1 MSKTAQLAKSI
12 FGNWTAFVVSA
23 GVAFF
28 LSPFIVHHLGN
39 IAYGVWTL
47 VVSMISFMGLL
58 DLGLRGAV
66 TRFVARNHAQG
77 NHLESSR
84 AVSAAF
90 WLRIWICL
98 LILLTTVVLSV
109 LSTRIFRIPIELGE
123 MARWAIIFTGSS
135 LAVTLASGVFGG
147 VLVALNRFALVSCV
161 TVAQTIVRAAG
172 VIYLLRSGHGILALA
187 VWEFVV
193 AVLAGAALT
202 ILCFRIYSQ
211 LRISMRKPDVVI
223 LKQFVDY
230 SFYVFIIHGA
240 TQLIYYTDNLVV
252 GAFISAGAVTFYAIG
267 GSLLDYLRQVI
278 SSVTTI
284 FMPLASGFEARGEQ
298 DQLRRLLIQGT
309 RASLLIALP
318 VGVALFF
325 RGPIFIQLWM
335 GNQYAETSGRVLRI
349 LLLAQVFSIANFTS
363 GNIAFGLAKH
373 RPWALAVLAEA
384 VTNLC
389 LSIFLATKLGVEG
402 VAWGTVVPN
411 LLIQLIFWP
420 RFICKIVGV
429 PVGLYLWQS
438 WARPALAVIP
448 FALACYL
455 SDRHWIAPH
464 LVQFFLQIVVL
475 LPLLCVGIVVFFWKE
490 VGWRLRE
497 GSMSLQRRFQRG
509 TS

>member
-1 MSKTAQLAKSI
+1 
-12 FGNWTAFVVSA
+12 
-23 GVAFF
+23 
-28 LSPFIVHHLGN
+28 
-39 IAYGVWTL
+39 
-47 VVSMISFMGLL
+47 
-58 DLGLRGAV
+58 
-66 TRFVARNHAQG
+66 
-77 NHLESSR
+77 
-84 AVSAAF
+84 
-90 WLRIWICL
+90 
-98 LILLTTVVLSV
+98 
-109 LSTRIFRIPIELGE
+109 
-123 MARWAIIFTGSS
+123 
-135 LAVTLASGVFGG
+135 
-147 VLVALNRFALVSCV
+147 
-161 TVAQTIVRAAG
+161 
-172 VIYLLRSGHGILALA
+172 
-187 VWEFVV
+187 
-193 AVLAGAALT
+193 
-202 ILCFRIYSQ
+202 
-211 LRISMRKPDVVI
+211 MRKPDVVI

-325 RGPIFIQLWM
+325 RGPTFIQLWM

>member
-1 MSKTAQLAKSI
+1 MVGERMSRAAQLVKSI
-12 FGNWTAFVVSA
+12 AGNWTAFAVSA

-47 VVSMISFMGLL
+47 VVSLISFMSLL

-77 NHLESSR
+77 NHSESSR

-90 WLRIWICL
+90 WLRMWVCL
-98 LILLTTVVLSV
+98 AIVIASILLAL
-109 LSTRIFRIPIELGE
+109 LSTTIFRIPVELRQG
-123 MARWAIIFTGSS
+123 ARWAIVFTGSS
-135 LAVTLASGVFGG
+135 LAVTLACGVFGG

-161 TVAQTIVRAAG
+161 TVAQTVVRALG
-172 VIYLLRSGHGILALA
+172 VVYLLRSGYGILALA
-187 VWEFVV
+187 MWEFCV
-193 AVLAGAALT
+193 AILAGTALT
-202 ILCFRIYSQ
+202 VLCFKIYSE
-211 LRISMRKPDVVI
+211 LRLTLRKPNGVI

-230 SFYVFIIHGA
+230 SFYVFVIHGA

-252 GAFISAGAVTFYAIG
+252 GAFISATAVTFYAIG
-267 GSLLDYLRQVI
+267 GSLLDYLRQII

-298 DQLRRLLIQGT
+298 DQLKKLLIQGT

-325 RGPIFIQLWM
+325 RGPTFIQLWM
-335 GNQYAETSGRVLRI
+335 GNQYGSVSGRILRI

-373 RPWALAVLAEA
+373 RPWAMAVLAES
-384 VTNLC
+384 VTNLG
-389 LSIFLATKLGVEG
+389 LSIFLAIHMGIEG
-402 VAWGTVVPN
+402 VAWGTVIPN
-411 LLIQLIFWP
+411 LLIQLFFWP
-420 RFICKIVGV
+420 RFICKVIGI
-429 PVGLYLWQS
+429 PLGPYLWQS

-455 SDRHWIAPH
+455 SSRYWSAAHMFE
-464 LVQFFLQIVVL
+464 FFLQIAAL
-475 LPLLCVGIVVFFWKE
+475 LPLLLIGAAICFWKE
-490 VGWRLRE
+490 LGWRLQAR
-497 GSMSLQRRFQRG
+497 
-509 TS
+509 

>member
-1 MSKTAQLAKSI
+1 MSRAIQLAKSI
-12 FGNWTAFVVSA
+12 AGNWIAFAVSA

-47 VVSMISFMGLL
+47 VVSLISFMSLL

-77 NHLESSR
+77 HHSESSR

-98 LILLTTVVLSV
+98 AILMTSVILSI
-109 LSTRIFRIPIELGE
+109 LSTRIFRIPLELHQV
-123 MARWAIIFTGSS
+123 ARWAIVFTGAS

-161 TVAQTIVRAAG
+161 TVVQTAVRAVG
-172 VIYLLRSGHGILALA
+172 VVYLLRSGHGILALA
-187 VWEFVV
+187 MLEFAV
-193 AVLAGAALT
+193 AALAGTSLT
-202 ILCFRIYSQ
+202 ILCFKIYSE
-211 LRISMRKPDVVI
+211 LRLSMRKPDVTI

-230 SFYVFIIHGA
+230 SFYVFVIHGA

-325 RGPIFIQLWM
+325 RGPTFIQLWM
-335 GNQYAETSGRVLRI
+335 GSQYAFTSGRILRI
-349 LLLAQVFSIANFTS
+349 LLLAQVLSIANFTS
-363 GNIAFGLAKH
+363 GNIAFGLARH
-373 RPWALAVLAEA
+373 RPWALGVLAES
-384 VTNLC
+384 VTNLG
-389 LSIFLATKLGVEG
+389 LSIFLATRIGLEG
-402 VAWGTVVPN
+402 VAWGTVIPN
-411 LLIQLIFWP
+411 VLVQLLFWP
-420 RFICKIVGV
+420 RFICKVLGISIG
-429 PVGLYLWQS
+429 PYLWQS
-438 WARPALAVIP
+438 WARPALAVLP
-448 FALACYL
+448 FAAACYF
-455 SDRHWIAPH
+455 SDRYWTATHM
-464 LVQFFLQIVVL
+464 LQFFLQIAAL
-475 LPLLCVGIVVFFWKE
+475 LPLFLVGTAICFWKE
-490 VGWRLRE
+490 FGWRFRT
-497 GSMSLQRRFQRG
+497 SLISIQRGFQRKTG
-509 TS
+509 

>member
-1 MSKTAQLAKSI
+1 MSRAAQLVKSI
-12 FGNWTAFVVSA
+12 AGNWTAFAVSA

-47 VVSMISFMGLL
+47 VVSMISFMSLL

-77 NHLESSR
+77 NHSESSR

-90 WLRIWICL
+90 WVRIWICL
-98 LILLTTVVLSV
+98 AIVVASVVLAI
-109 LSTRIFRIPIELGE
+109 LSTRLFRIPMELRQV
-123 MARWAIIFTGSS
+123 ARWAIVFTGSS
-135 LAVTLASGVFGG
+135 LAITLASGVFGG
-147 VLVALNRFALVSCV
+147 VLVALNRFALVSSV
-161 TVAQTIVRAAG
+161 TVVQTIIRTVG
-172 VIYLLRSGHGILALA
+172 VVYLLRSGHGILALA
-187 VWEFVV
+187 MWEFCV
-193 AVLAGAALT
+193 AVLAGSALT
-202 ILCFRIYSQ
+202 VLCFKIYSE
-211 LRISMRKPDVVI
+211 LRISMRKPDGAI
-223 LKQFVDY
+223 LRQFVDY
-230 SFYVFIIHGA
+230 SFYVFVIHGA

-267 GSLLDYLRQVI
+267 GSLLDYLRQII

-325 RGPIFIQLWM
+325 RGPTFIQLWM
-335 GNQYAETSGRVLRI
+335 GSQYGYASGRVLKI

-373 RPWALAVLAEA
+373 RPWALGVLAES
-384 VTNLC
+384 VTNLG
-389 LSIFLATKLGVEG
+389 LSIFLATRMGIEG
-402 VAWGTVVPN
+402 VAWGTVIPN
-411 LLIQLIFWP
+411 LFVQLFFWP
-420 RFICKIVGV
+420 RFICRVIGISVG
-429 PVGLYLWQS
+429 PYLWES

-448 FALACYL
+448 FAAACYL
-455 SDRHWIAPH
+455 SDRYWPAVHMI
-464 LVQFFLQIVVL
+464 QFFLQIAVL
-475 LPLLCVGIVVFFWKE
+475 LPLLLVGVAICFWKE
-490 VGWRLRE
+490 LGWRLRARL
-497 GSMSLQRRFQRG
+497 SSLQRSFQGRE
-509 TS
+509 S